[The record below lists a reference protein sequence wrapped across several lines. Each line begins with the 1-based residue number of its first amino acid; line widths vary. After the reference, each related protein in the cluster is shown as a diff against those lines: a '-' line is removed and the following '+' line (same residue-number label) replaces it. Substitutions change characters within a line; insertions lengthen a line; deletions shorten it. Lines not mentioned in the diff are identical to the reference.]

1 MKSVFSKQDFQ
12 KVKESEHYKKRRSTT
27 MKRIDRNTK
36 EPDFNKKMS
45 LPNMKE
51 PDFNKKQRIRP

>member
-1 MKSVFSKQDFQ
+1 
-12 KVKESEHYKKRRSTT
+12 
-27 MKRIDRNTK
+27 MKRIDRNMK